1 VCSVCCRKI
10 SEMKLEDGAPIA
22 RPSVWVTVMSL
33 CGQ

>member
-1 VCSVCCRKI
+1 MCSVCFRKI
-10 SEMKLEDGAPIA
+10 SEMMLEDGAPIA